1 MTLPNPL
8 PALPGIPSDEIRRQ
22 VFAHATSLT
31 FTGSATEQPQSNE
44 RLEFLGD
51 SYLNFCVSDIIFREF
66 PSLTPG
72 ELTALRAG
80 LVSNYNLNT
89 WARAYGLNNQLV
101 LGYSMAHLQIP
112 EKAEKLVA
120 DVFEAFIGGVIVSNP
135 EGRRLVEEWL
145 DLLLRPTLEEQR
157 AIIEG
162 SVKIDKMAVS
172 RLYEVAAALKKK
184 LDFKFA
190 DSGLNGKEDRWE
202 AICEWNGKEMGRA
215 KGRNQQEAKHR
226 AAAVVLQQLDEQQ

>member
-31 FTGSATEQPQSNE
+31 FSGSATDQPQSNE

-51 SYLNFCVSDIIFREF
+51 SYLNFCVSNIIFREF

-80 LVSNYNLNT
+80 LVSNSNLTN

-101 LGYSMAHLQIP
+101 LGYSMAHLNIP

-145 DLLLRPTLEEQR
+145 ELLLGPTLEEQR

-162 SVKIDKMAVS
+162 SVKIDKTAVS
-172 RLYEVAAALKKK
+172 RLYQAATAQRKK
-184 LDFKFA
+184 LEFKFI

-202 AICEWNGKEMGRA
+202 AICEWNGREAGRA
-215 KGRNQQEAKHR
+215 KARNQQEAKHR
-226 AAAVVLQQLDEQQ
+226 VASIVLHELEQ